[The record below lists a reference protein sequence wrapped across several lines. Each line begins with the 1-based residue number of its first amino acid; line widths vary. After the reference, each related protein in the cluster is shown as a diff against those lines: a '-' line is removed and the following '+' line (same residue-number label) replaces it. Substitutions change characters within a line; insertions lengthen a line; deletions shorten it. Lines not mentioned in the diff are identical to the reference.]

1 MATTKTAQ
9 DFKIIV
15 SNFKLIRS
23 RFRHEP
29 FQQSS
34 VCNWERCTNRSFT
47 GEFQILFYSQQEN
60 S

>member
-23 RFRHEP
+23 RFRH
-29 FQQSS
+29 
-34 VCNWERCTNRSFT
+34 
-47 GEFQILFYSQQEN
+47 
-60 S
+60 